1 MRAGLV
7 FLLALMYCVSNAQ
20 SNSILFKVGV
30 GTYSMKTQKKFQDE
44 FQQQSGLPLE
54 IVHRFPP
61 YFSFGAE
68 LGFKFTDRSVAGV
81 WYDFTS
87 TGGRLHY
94 KDYSATARMDQVLKC
109 SHVGMFF
116 QTRIN
121 RSEEWRLFATG
132 HASAVL
138 SKALF
143 STELSIGNDSDVNQY
158 SFKSTNIGLRPGIM
172 LQRNVKKIILQ
183 GNIGYEIQTNDV
195 LHTKDGAKLHTYSG
209 ERVSAEW
216 DGLRATVGI
225 GFSLARSPSDDL

>member
-1 MRAGLV
+1 MRAGLFFV
-7 FLLALMYCVSNAQ
+7 LALTYCASNAQ

-68 LGFKFTDRSVAGV
+68 LGFKITDRSVAGV

-94 KDYSATARMDQVLKC
+94 KDYSATTRMDQVLKC
-109 SHVGMFF
+109 SQIGMFF

-132 HASAVL
+132 HASVVPT
-138 SKALF
+138 KAQYT
-143 STELSIGNDSDVNQY
+143 TELSIGSDSEVNSY
-158 SFKSTNIGLRPGIM
+158 SFKSSNIGLRPGIM
-172 LQRNVKKIILQ
+172 LQRKVSKILLQ
-183 GNIGYEIQTNDV
+183 GSIGYEFQTHDV
-195 LHTKDGAKLHTYSG
+195 LHNDGGELRTYSG
-209 ERVSAEW
+209 ENVTAEW
-216 DGLRATVGI
+216 DGLRATIGI
-225 GFSLARSPSDDL
+225 GFSLARRPSSEL